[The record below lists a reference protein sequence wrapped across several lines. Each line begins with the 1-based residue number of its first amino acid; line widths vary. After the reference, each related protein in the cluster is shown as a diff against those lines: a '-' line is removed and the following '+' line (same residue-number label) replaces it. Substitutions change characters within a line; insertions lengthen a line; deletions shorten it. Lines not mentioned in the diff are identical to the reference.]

1 MKKQTPKE
9 TNAMVNIFSI
19 RDFKL
24 LFIGILTSLLGDQFT
39 LIATPW
45 LVLQLTG
52 DPKALGIVLA
62 LEGIPRALFMLYG
75 GVVTDRFSPRNIMLV
90 SDVARLGLVGLLA
103 TAVFTGTVQLWLVYA
118 FSLGFG
124 LVAGFAI
131 PASNSIVPMIV
142 SEKDL
147 QAGNS
152 VVMGIGQLMGF
163 VGPVTAGILIG
174 QYAESLWGVGLAF
187 AIDAVTFAI
196 SAVTL
201 WFMQNKGN
209 LTNTAANPA
218 NEETAWAAIKVGLKY
233 VWQDKAL
240 RLMFF
245 IIAAVNFLFVGPMLV
260 GIPVLADQQLPEGAT
275 AFGLLMSG
283 FAGGNLVGFLV
294 AGLLP
299 QPDKKALRFLLL
311 TLLTIFGAVLGVMGF
326 INHTWV
332 DFGLMVLLGLG
343 TGYVTI
349 LLFTSIQ
356 ARVPKTMLGRIMSLL
371 MLSSNGLIPISQA
384 ISGVITAWSL
394 PYLFVLAGGL
404 LILVTLWTAGQPAL
418 GSFSEEALAQ
428 A

>member
-1 MKKQTPKE
+1 MPCLLQSQQPA
-9 TNAMVNIFSI
+9 TNCDPAQ
-19 RDFKL
+19 
-24 LFIGILTSLLGDQFT
+24 G
-39 LIATPW
+39 
-45 LVLQLTG
+45 TG
-52 DPKALGIVLA
+52 C
-62 LEGIPRALFMLYG
+62 
-75 GVVTDRFSPRNIMLV
+75 
-90 SDVARLGLVGLLA
+90 
-103 TAVFTGTVQLWLVYA
+103 
-118 FSLGFG
+118 
-124 LVAGFAI
+124 
-131 PASNSIVPMIV
+131 
-142 SEKDL
+142 
-147 QAGNS
+147 
-152 VVMGIGQLMGF
+152 
-163 VGPVTAGILIG
+163 
-174 QYAESLWGVGLAF
+174 
-187 AIDAVTFAI
+187 
-196 SAVTL
+196 
-201 WFMQNKGN
+201 
-209 LTNTAANPA
+209 NTA

-326 INHTWV
+326 INHIWV

>member
-1 MKKQTPKE
+1 MKKQNPTE
-9 TNAMVNIFSI
+9 TNAMINIFSI

-90 SDVARLGLVGLLA
+90 ADVARLGLVGLLA
-103 TAVFTGTVQLWLVYA
+103 TAVFTGNMQLWMVYA

-142 SEKDL
+142 NENDL

-163 VGPVTAGILIG
+163 VGPVAAGILIG

-201 WFMQNKGN
+201 WLMQNKGT
-209 LTNTAANPA
+209 LTNAATNPA

-283 FAGGNLVGFLV
+283 FAGGNLVGFLF

-299 QPDKKALRFLLL
+299 QPDKRTIRFLLL

-349 LLFTSIQ
+349 LLFTAIQ

-394 PYLFVLAGGL
+394 PYLFVLAGGF

>member
-1 MKKQTPKE
+1 MNKQTPTE

-196 SAVTL
+196 SAVML
-201 WFMQNKGN
+201 WLMQNKGN
-209 LTNTAANPA
+209 LTNAAINSA

-326 INHTWV
+326 INHTWI

>member
-1 MKKQTPKE
+1 MKKQNPTE
-9 TNAMVNIFSI
+9 TNAMINIFSI

-45 LVLQLTG
+45 LILQLTG

-90 SDVARLGLVGLLA
+90 ADVARLGLVGLLA
-103 TAVFTGTVQLWLVYA
+103 TAVFTGNMQLWMVYA

-142 SEKDL
+142 NENDL

-163 VGPVTAGILIG
+163 VGPVAAGILIG

-201 WFMQNKGN
+201 WLMQNKGT
-209 LTNTAANPA
+209 LTNAATNPA

-283 FAGGNLVGFLV
+283 FAGGNLVGFLF

-299 QPDKKALRFLLL
+299 QPDKRTIRFLLL

-349 LLFTSIQ
+349 LLFTAIQ

-394 PYLFVLAGGL
+394 PYLFVLAGGF

>member
-1 MKKQTPKE
+1 MKKQNPTE
-9 TNAMVNIFSI
+9 TNAMINIFSI

-90 SDVARLGLVGLLA
+90 ADVARLGLVGLLA
-103 TAVFTGTVQLWLVYA
+103 TAVFTGNMQLWMVYA
-118 FSLGFG
+118 FSLSFG

-142 SEKDL
+142 NENDL

-163 VGPVTAGILIG
+163 VGPVAAGILIG

-201 WFMQNKGN
+201 WLMQNKGT
-209 LTNTAANPA
+209 LTNAATNPA

-283 FAGGNLVGFLV
+283 FAGGNLVGFLF

-299 QPDKKALRFLLL
+299 QPDKRTIRFLLL

-349 LLFTSIQ
+349 LLFTAIQ

-394 PYLFVLAGGL
+394 PYLFVLAGGF